1 MLVLIY
7 GCQKGHMIYLPW
19 FLIFL
24 GNDWQ
29 LKRVIVK
36 LFKALETIRHALTCS
51 LIDLMDKY
59 D

>member
-1 MLVLIY
+1 
-7 GCQKGHMIYLPW
+7 MIYLPW